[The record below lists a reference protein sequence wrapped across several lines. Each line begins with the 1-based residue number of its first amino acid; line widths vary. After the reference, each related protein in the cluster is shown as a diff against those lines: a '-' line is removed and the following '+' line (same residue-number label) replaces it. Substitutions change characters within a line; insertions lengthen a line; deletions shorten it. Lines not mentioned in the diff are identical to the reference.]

1 MSISKTDSSNPTSV
15 FDEDFKDLVEKQNT
29 PRRIKE
35 RMIEDALYL
44 VLRWRQLSENK
55 SKKKVTLKEGADII
69 GVAKKSLDDYL
80 LQLRLG
86 RKYGFDFNK
95 HGSSKIGILRTFNKK
110 MKRKMKEAKFS
121 AGRKKKEEEEN
132 YSDMINKIIMEIH
145 APKLEDFV
153 QADEATKLKLNMLSV
168 NWNLNELTAE
178 TITKPELR
186 TLLPNFSGVSNI
198 TNSDSFE
205 ESKDKLEQENC
216 TSQIRPTTYY
226 FQDARNNPNAQ
237 NEKNI
242 ISWTE
247 ELFDLE
253 EQEDP
258 FKFMNCDSFSSFKE

>member
-1 MSISKTDSSNPTSV
+1 MSISKTNSSKPTSE

-35 RMIEDALYL
+35 RMIEDAVYL

-55 SKKKVTLKEGADII
+55 SDKKVTLKEGADII

-95 HGSSKIGILRTFNKK
+95 YGNSKIGILRTFNKK
-110 MKRKMKEAKFS
+110 MKRKMKEGKFS

-132 YSDMINKIIMEIH
+132 YSDMIHKIIMEIH

-153 QADEATKLKLNMLSV
+153 KVDESVKLRLNMLSV
-168 NWNLNELTAE
+168 NCKSNESTTE
-178 TITKPELR
+178 TITKPELNE
-186 TLLPNFSGVSNI
+186 LLPILPGVSNI
-198 TNSDSFE
+198 TNSNSVE
-205 ESKDKLEQENC
+205 ENKEKWDIGNC
-216 TSQIRPTTYY
+216 TSQIRSTPIY
-226 FQDARNNPNAQ
+226 FQDTTNNFNAQ
-237 NEKNI
+237 KERNI

-253 EQEDP
+253 EQDDP
-258 FKFMNCDSFSSFKE
+258 FKFMNFDSFSSFRE